1 METHFHHTEVG
12 QFLAYA
18 NTILQAYIQLEVDGW
33 WAYNQGGRPGIG
45 GLGHP
50 PPPPPYA
57 RIFTAQVRRGN
68 SCQDC
73 GGLEHPTTVCSWGE

>member
-50 PPPPPYA
+50 PPPPPLCTHLYGTGQE
-57 RIFTAQVRRGN
+57 RKLLSGLRG
-68 SCQDC
+68 
-73 GGLEHPTTVCSWGE
+73 T

>member
-33 WAYNQGGRPGIG
+33 WAYNQGGRPGFS

-50 PPPPPYA
+50 PPPPLCTHLYGSGQE
-57 RIFTAQVRRGN
+57 RKLLSGLRG
-68 SCQDC
+68 
-73 GGLEHPTTVCSWGE
+73 T